1 MLGKKS
7 TQGKQSLTL
16 NNIECELH
24 IKDTNRAEKGTHKDK
39 SGPQV
44 ERDEQEIQ
52 IWMRSCMETIKRKLE
67 WAQI

>member
-1 MLGKKS
+1 MGRNS
-7 TQGKQSLTL
+7 IQGKPSLAL
-16 NNIECELH
+16 NNIKCELH

-52 IWMRSCMETIKRKLE
+52 IWMRSLTKTV
-67 WAQI
+67 